1 MHTTRIKL
9 EQSTY
14 FNNLMIKTNAQ
25 VQPQIVLIEVGNK
38 IYESMG
44 VKLFRSF
51 IHESQ
56 LTLFGKTKHPTSQ
69 TVTTQ
74 QNIKP

>member
-1 MHTTRIKL
+1 MNTTHIEL
-9 EQSTY
+9 EQSIY

-25 VQPQIVLIEVGNK
+25 IQPQIVLIKVGNE

-51 IHESQ
+51 IHEFQ
-56 LTLFGKTKHPTSQ
+56 LTLFGKIKHPTSQ
-69 TVTTQ
+69 IVTTQ